1 MYPPT
6 SSTGEL
12 ALMWPLP
19 LELPPE
25 PDLRVSL
32 PGTVSTEHSTETR
45 TSLITLTVDLP
56 FHCSFL
62 KYFQQIK
69 ISDPVPATSNSGLP
83 AGETVVVLIFITEMQ
98 ILRVL
103 TEIENPARFF
113 PSFN

>member
-45 TSLITLTVDLP
+45 TSLITQGSHFGRTVDLP
-56 FHCSFL
+56 FHSSFL
-62 KYFQQIK
+62 K
-69 ISDPVPATSNSGLP
+69 
-83 AGETVVVLIFITEMQ
+83 
-98 ILRVL
+98 
-103 TEIENPARFF
+103 
-113 PSFN
+113 